1 MQQKLWAGVLAMFL
15 SVAVNA
21 QDMKSFHLY
30 HPEQDA
36 DSAIKAAVKQAKL
49 EGKHV
54 LIQAGGNWCI
64 WCARFNDFVASDAH
78 LDSAMKA
85 AYVVCHLNYSQ
96 ENENANVFKQYGFP
110 QRFGFPVFLVLDNKG
125 NLLHT
130 QNSAYLEE
138 GKSYGRSKV
147 DGFFT
152 DWSPAA
158 LDPKQ
163 YQQH

>member
-1 MQQKLWAGVLAMFL
+1 VNVLRRE
-15 SVAVNA
+15 
-21 QDMKSFHLY
+21 Y
-30 HPEQDA
+30 R
-36 DSAIKAAVKQAKL
+36 KQ
-49 EGKHV
+49 
-54 LIQAGGNWCI
+54 
-64 WCARFNDFVASDAH
+64 
-78 LDSAMKA
+78 
-85 AYVVCHLNYSQ
+85 
-96 ENENANVFKQYGFP
+96 
-110 QRFGFPVFLVLDNKG
+110 FGFPVFLVLDNKG

-138 GKSYGRSKV
+138 GKSYSRSKV